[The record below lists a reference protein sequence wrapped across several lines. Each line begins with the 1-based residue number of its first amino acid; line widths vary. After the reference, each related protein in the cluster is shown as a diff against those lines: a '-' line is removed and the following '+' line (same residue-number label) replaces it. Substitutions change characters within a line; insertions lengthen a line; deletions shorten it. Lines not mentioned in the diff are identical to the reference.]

1 MHACDDCL
9 HRRAVALVISEVH
22 QELTLLLFFAGAAPA
37 GSVGT
42 DYYSRNQYH
51 VHGGYSKPS
60 GPSYDSSGYGN
71 TSYSSA
77 QVNSQAL
84 ALPNLF
90 PFRIL
95 QSKEHS
101 IVDGEE
107 LKAALPVLKIFL
119 LPSEHLLSLP
129 VGIELSRA

>member
-1 MHACDDCL
+1 M
-9 HRRAVALVISEVH
+9 
-22 QELTLLLFFAGAAPA
+22 LFFAGAAPA

-84 ALPNLF
+84 ALPDLF
-90 PFRIL
+90 PFHIL

-107 LKAALPVLKIFL
+107 LRATLAVSKISHF
-119 LPSEHLLSLP
+119 PSEHLSSLP
-129 VGIELSRA
+129 VGIELSGA

>member
-1 MHACDDCL
+1 MT
-9 HRRAVALVISEVH
+9 SEAH
-22 QELTLLLFFAGAAPA
+22 QGMTLLLFSAGAVPA
-37 GSVGT
+37 GSMGT

-77 QVNSQAL
+77 QVDRQAL
-84 ALPNLF
+84 ALPDLF

-101 IVDGEE
+101 IVAGEE
-107 LKAALPVLKIFL
+107 LEATFPVLKIFL
-119 LPSEHLLSLP
+119 LPSEHLQSLP
-129 VGIELSRA
+129 AGIKSSRAW